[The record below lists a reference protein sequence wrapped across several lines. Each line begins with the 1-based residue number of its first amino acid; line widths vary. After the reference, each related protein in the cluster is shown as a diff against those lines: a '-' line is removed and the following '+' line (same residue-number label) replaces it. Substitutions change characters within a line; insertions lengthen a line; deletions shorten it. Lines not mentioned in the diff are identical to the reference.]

1 MDKEWIH
8 RGGVVL
14 VGCVVVVVV
23 VGPLVSAQDSFVK
36 GPTWLLFEQL
46 TLKRHLGI
54 GPNYFKVITP

>member
-36 GPTWLLFEQL
+36 GPTLE
-46 TLKRHLGI
+46 I
-54 GPNYFKVITP
+54 E